1 MRHFD
6 PPMGS
11 ISALMLKKKSGIGT
25 RVSKKDESC
34 WSRLLRCS
42 SASSLDFISEES
54 AICCKECLKVCFQSV
69 KVMCRACFGC
79 GLSPWK

>member
-25 RVSKKDESC
+25 RVSQKDESC
-34 WSRLLRCS
+34 WSRLLCCS
-42 SASSLDFISEES
+42 SASIFDCISEES
-54 AICCKECLKVCFQSV
+54 AICCTKCLKVHFQSV
-69 KVMCRACFGC
+69 KVMCRACFGY